1 MTVIG
6 VSLANGAETNSMPEY
21 ARLFILPEPHLRT
34 EHADPP
40 KSTSVPT
47 VSAQREI
54 RLSSLPAD
62 TQAPA
67 PGTPPVDHIFLST
80 DRGNPD
86 FQAYHHYPPDFS
98 IIRPVRSSDDPLVR
112 CLDSVFR
119 PEEFH
124 IGKTTVS
131 CSILT
136 AIKRKNPLCLINPIF
151 LNVSW

>member
-1 MTVIG
+1 MTVMG
-6 VSLANGAETNSMPEY
+6 LALAHGADTNSMPEY
-21 ARLFILPEPHLRT
+21 ARLFILPDPHLRT
-34 EHADPP
+34 EPADPP

-62 TQAPA
+62 THAPA
-67 PGTPPVDHIFLST
+67 PQTPLVDHVFLST
-80 DRGNPD
+80 DRDNLD
-86 FQAYHHYPPDFS
+86 SQAYHHYPPDFG

-119 PEEFH
+119 PEEFRV
-124 IGKTTVS
+124 GKTTVS